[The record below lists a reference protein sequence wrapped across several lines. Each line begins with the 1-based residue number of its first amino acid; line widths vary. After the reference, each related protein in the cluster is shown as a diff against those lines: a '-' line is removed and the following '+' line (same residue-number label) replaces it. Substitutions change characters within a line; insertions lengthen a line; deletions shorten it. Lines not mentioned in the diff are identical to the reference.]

1 MAQAEVGRVVK
12 QGPGNP
18 KRIDAVVR
26 VEALV
31 LDGHHGVGQQWRD
44 LVLAQQD
51 GILGPGVSGHP
62 LLNVC
67 GRGRRDPEGQGA
79 GDERRKEQNESH
91 RNARESKRK
100 PAHGGYER
108 AVGISSYAN
117 LERRKQVPW
126 DNPVRVS
133 IRWKVALVE
142 DDRRLARAV
151 SAGLGEEGFTVRAVD
166 TARRGLDLVRQW
178 NPDVVLVDLM
188 LPDND
193 GPEIFETLR
202 GETDAAIVGISAR
215 ASVSDRIAGLKAGAD
230 DYLAKPF
237 ALDELVARVEAVIR
251 RHRGKGGS
259 RLEAGD
265 VVVDLSEGLAARGGV
280 QLGLTGIEFR
290 ILAGLMRNR
299 GQLVTYAQLAEAVWA
314 VTTGPESNSLEV
326 HISRIRQKLEAG
338 GRSRLIQTVRGLGY
352 KFKLE

>member
-1 MAQAEVGRVVK
+1 M
-12 QGPGNP
+12 
-18 KRIDAVVR
+18 
-26 VEALV
+26 
-31 LDGHHGVGQQWRD
+31 
-44 LVLAQQD
+44 
-51 GILGPGVSGHP
+51 
-62 LLNVC
+62 
-67 GRGRRDPEGQGA
+67 
-79 GDERRKEQNESH
+79 
-91 RNARESKRK
+91 
-100 PAHGGYER
+100 
-108 AVGISSYAN
+108 
-117 LERRKQVPW
+117 
-126 DNPVRVS
+126 S

-193 GPEIFETLR
+193 GPEIFEALR
-202 GETDAAIVGISAR
+202 SETDAAIVGISAR